1 MLKQQPLRFAA
12 APLKKRKQPEPSPE
26 PSTEPSASSA
36 QARDAVFQPV
46 PVFQPVRNKAAPLK
60 KHKEPS
66 AEPSASS
73 GQARDGG
80 RGVRKADVLKP
91 TLTASPHL
99 RLLKPVSGK
108 SGSGKSIQMCPR
120 CKAHRVQRIGDVCPQ
135 CLEPGE
141 VTATMEHQ
149 SQPKVYEA
157 KVAYNAKFQK
167 EVRGPRKL
175 AAQAAAWQKIV
186 QDNGLS
192 QVLTQDQ
199 IAVIVDHMYEDATF
213 FNDGPDEELRG
224 KSIQDV
230 TSKGGICVYFGYTTE
245 PDLRNEAVDFLK
257 PRGSG
262 KGPVLLFADGRTIT
276 PVRKEAA
283 KLGFRYKEVFTSTIQ
298 ANATAGTFF
307 WLSLCFFLLVS
318 LFFFCLFVCFFAF
331 FF

>member
-1 MLKQQPLRFAA
+1 
-12 APLKKRKQPEPSPE
+12 
-26 PSTEPSASSA
+26 
-36 QARDAVFQPV
+36 
-46 PVFQPVRNKAAPLK
+46 
-60 KHKEPS
+60 
-66 AEPSASS
+66 
-73 GQARDGG
+73 
-80 RGVRKADVLKP
+80 
-91 TLTASPHL
+91 
-99 RLLKPVSGK
+99 
-108 SGSGKSIQMCPR
+108 
-120 CKAHRVQRIGDVCPQ
+120 
-135 CLEPGE
+135 
-141 VTATMEHQ
+141 
-149 SQPKVYEA
+149 
-157 KVAYNAKFQK
+157 
-167 EVRGPRKL
+167 
-175 AAQAAAWQKIV
+175 V

-318 LFFFCLFVCFFAF
+318 FFFCLFVCFLAF